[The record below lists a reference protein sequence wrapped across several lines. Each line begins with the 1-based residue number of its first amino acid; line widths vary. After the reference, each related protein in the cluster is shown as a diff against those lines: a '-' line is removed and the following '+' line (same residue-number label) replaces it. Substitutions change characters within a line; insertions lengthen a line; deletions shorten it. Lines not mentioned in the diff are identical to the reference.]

1 MWDSG
6 VSCGRV
12 GVRCGMRDGV
22 RLVERLSVQLGK
34 GRVRCPLGW
43 GGIVEVRVNRW
54 FCGRVR
60 GMMRGVAVRE
70 MEDSQGSRS
79 SC

>member
-1 MWDSG
+1 MG
-6 VSCGRV
+6 KG
-12 GVRCGMRDGV
+12 GVRW
-22 RLVERLSVQLGK
+22 
-34 GRVRCPLGW
+34 PLGC

-60 GMMRGVAVRE
+60 GVMRGVAVRE
-70 MEDSQGSRS
+70 MEDSQGSWS